1 MKGPFGT
8 LGVTKGPFGASGAT
22 PLANQP
28 TASGVFPDARA
39 GRKMVAGAS
48 ARGHLVVPRVLAI
61 FELASLSVA
70 KVPLATWVRTSRPA
84 GFCSKG
90 TLRNVERRKFASSNF
105 GDNNKT
111 SGGNA

>member
-8 LGVTKGPFGASGAT
+8 LGVTKGPFGASGAA

-61 FELASLSVA
+61 FESASMTVL
-70 KVPLATWVRTSRPA
+70 KVPLATCP
-84 GFCSKG
+84 
-90 TLRNVERRKFASSNF
+90 
-105 GDNNKT
+105 
-111 SGGNA
+111 SGGDVARVPFATQADPLGGPS

>member
-61 FELASLSVA
+61 FELASPDVL
-70 KVPLATWVRTSRPA
+70 
-84 GFCSKG
+84 KG
-90 TLRNVERRKFASSNF
+90 TLATGTRREGALRDVATTWRRLKGHPRDVSGQAKSSVH
-105 GDNNKT
+105 GDEP
-111 SGGNA
+111 SM